1 MKTIASWK
9 DSYDKPRQCVRKQR
23 HHFVDKGPYSQ
34 GYGLPSS
41 HVWMWELDCKE
52 GWALKNW
59 CFWTVGLKKT
69 LESPLDRKEI
79 KPVNL
84 RGNQPWIFTGR
95 TDAEAEALILWPP
108 DAKSWLI
115 GKDPDAVKDWRQKE
129 KGMTWLD
136 GITDSKDMDL
146 GKLREMVKDREAPCA
161 AVHGVAKHWTWRLN
175 GNNTHTRS
183 FAVQRAGTLFYSL
196 LNYLSLKRCT
206 Q

>member
-1 MKTIASWK
+1 MSGSSYSLGAVIWGFMKEPNLSKRLNTSNPSTFRSQISPHIGTYQPILLVFCCIILK
-9 DSYDKPRQCVRKQR
+9 SVNP
-23 HHFVDKGPYSQ
+23 KG
-34 GYGLPSS
+34 
-41 HVWMWELDCKE
+41 H
-52 GWALKNW
+52 
-59 CFWTVGLKKT
+59 
-69 LESPLDRKEI
+69 
-79 KPVNL
+79 
-84 RGNQPWIFTGR
+84 QPWIFTEW